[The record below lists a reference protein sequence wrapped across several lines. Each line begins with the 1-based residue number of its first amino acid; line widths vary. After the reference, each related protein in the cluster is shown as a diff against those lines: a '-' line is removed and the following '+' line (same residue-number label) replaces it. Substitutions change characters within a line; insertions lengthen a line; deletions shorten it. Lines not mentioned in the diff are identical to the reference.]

1 MTQENKTSVWQKFKN
16 LFKPADLTKGKE
28 WKVLLVYAVPII
40 ISYLL
45 QQFYI
50 LSDSII
56 CGQTLSIDE
65 VTGVNNTFSLS
76 FFVMQ
81 FAFGCTAGFCVITA
95 KRVGNKD
102 ADGVRKSFAT
112 QMVLCLIITVVLT
125 VVACLTVKP
134 LLSLVNVTP
143 KNEGVYIA
151 ARDYL
156 FIIFLGIFAQM
167 FYNFIIS
174 ILRSYGDSFT
184 PLVFLIISTSMNIA
198 LDLLFIKVFG
208 WGVKGA
214 AVATVL
220 TQALCTVA
228 CFIYTFVKYKELRLT
243 KKDFRLTG
251 KDVKEHLYQGLPL
264 GLQFSVLAIGIIVM
278 ASQTV
283 KFDMDVNGIMDPFK
297 PVQNGTNSANKMI
310 EFLIAPLSAFGSAL
324 VSFTAQNVGAQDFD
338 RVKRGTNQGLII
350 ATIMGVVLAGIGF
363 LLCIDGVYQ
372 KIFLSAEKITD
383 KSLKYGTTFFMIDMG
398 MFVTLAWLFV
408 LRGSVQGIEQSIW
421 TLLAGAGELVAR
433 VVICTCLPTLVL
445 GGKITSEAGLG
456 AYIALSFG
464 DAGAWVIDDIVLFIP
479 YMKHI
484 VKKDYRYLD
493 GIKKK
498 RKKVSE

>member
-1 MTQENKTSVWQKFKN
+1 M
-16 LFKPADLTKGKE
+16 
-28 WKVLLVYAVPII
+28 
-40 ISYLL
+40 
-45 QQFYI
+45 
-50 LSDSII
+50 
-56 CGQTLSIDE
+56 
-65 VTGVNNTFSLS
+65 
-76 FFVMQ
+76 
-81 FAFGCTAGFCVITA
+81 
-95 KRVGNKD
+95 
-102 ADGVRKSFAT
+102 
-112 QMVLCLIITVVLT
+112 
-125 VVACLTVKP
+125 
-134 LLSLVNVTP
+134 
-143 KNEGVYIA
+143 
-151 ARDYL
+151 
-156 FIIFLGIFAQM
+156 
-167 FYNFIIS
+167 
-174 ILRSYGDSFT
+174 
-184 PLVFLIISTSMNIA
+184 
-198 LDLLFIKVFG
+198 
-208 WGVKGA
+208 
-214 AVATVL
+214 
-220 TQALCTVA
+220 A

-283 KFDMDVNGIMDPFK
+283 KFDMNVDGIMDPFK

-350 ATIMGVVLAGIGF
+350 ATIMGVVLAGIVF

-464 DAGAWVIDDIVLFIP
+464 DAGAWIIDDIVLFIP

-498 RKKVSE
+498 RKKVFE